1 MDKKQNIL
9 FKENI
14 DKENAYTLEN
24 HYDGY
29 KIPIVSDVMFY
40 VMLNNEKRKKY
51 AAYLISLALNT
62 DYKKVLNSITFT
74 KEKLDKEN
82 YYEKG
87 KTVDLVCEVNN
98 EIVNIEM
105 NNYKDVTS
113 LERNLSYLFDLYKSK
128 NKMGKKYN
136 FVKSIQININNFIFE
151 GTKDSIETYGIIR
164 EDGKKWLTDKI
175 IIINIYLPIIKE
187 KCYNKEKLSEF
198 EKLLLVF
205 NETDNNML
213 NNLKEGNK
221 IMEEYVK
228 DATNASQDNEVIGL
242 YDKEL
247 HDEMLKNTMI
257 DNART
262 DGVELGIEIGI
273 ERGINIGI
281 EHGNKQKQI
290 EIAKN
295 MLNKN
300 MDITIISEITGLS
313 TEEIEKL

>member
-1 MDKKQNIL
+1 
-9 FKENI
+9 
-14 DKENAYTLEN
+14 
-24 HYDGY
+24 
-29 KIPIVSDVMFY
+29 
-40 VMLNNEKRKKY
+40 
-51 AAYLISLALNT
+51 
-62 DYKKVLNSITFT
+62 
-74 KEKLDKEN
+74 
-82 YYEKG
+82 
-87 KTVDLVCEVNN
+87 
-98 EIVNIEM
+98 M

-205 NETDNNML
+205 NETDNKTL

-228 DATNASQDNEVIGL
+228 DAISASKDDEIIGL

-257 DNART
+257 DNASIK
-262 DGVELGIEIGI
+262 GYEEGKKEGKEEGKKEGIT
-273 ERGINIGI
+273 
-281 EHGNKQKQI
+281 QKQI

-295 MLNKN
+295 MINDGL
-300 MDITIISEITGLS
+300 EIEKIAIYTGLS
-313 TEEIEKL
+313 KEEIENLKTR